1 MTEPDQVAD
10 IEARMNSLPFG
21 DRAPK
26 TVIQVF
32 VDTIEK
38 HGSRPA
44 LCAKIPV
51 DVRIVRYNR

>member
-1 MTEPDQVAD
+1 MTEPDQAAD
-10 IEARMNSLPFG
+10 IAARMNSLPYG
-21 DRAPK
+21 DKVPK

-38 HGSRPA
+38 HGRRPA

-51 DVRIVRYNR
+51 DVRIFRYN